1 MTGTFHTDGLNKP
14 GQWQREYER
23 EDTELHYHTDCVLND
38 SAVPVPLVCL
48 AVPLHRSEVIGS
60 VAGTGPSC
68 AQGSTVPPEEEV
80 LGGTGG
86 PQGSALG
93 GVTATGGGE
102 EMEGRGR
109 VNATQPQTREGGHEM
124 RGKEQGRDG
133 GGGLGSS
140 RSLSLHDL

>member
-1 MTGTFHTDGLNKP
+1 M
-14 GQWQREYER
+14 
-23 EDTELHYHTDCVLND
+23 LND

-80 LGGTGG
+80 LSGTGG

-102 EMEGRGR
+102 EEMEGRGR
-109 VNATQPQTREGGHEM
+109 VNATQPQTGHEM
-124 RGKEQGRDG
+124 HGEARSEGGWEGGRGSRK
-133 GGGLGSS
+133 LGWVSAEAF
-140 RSLSLHDL
+140 LSLTSDLTPLGLPGILYFKKKIKYSNAN

>member
-1 MTGTFHTDGLNKP
+1 M
-14 GQWQREYER
+14 REKIQNCI
-23 EDTELHYHTDCVLND
+23 TTQTVLND

-109 VNATQPQTREGGHEM
+109 VNTTQPQTERECTRCTRRAGE
-124 RGKEQGRDG
+124 
-133 GGGLGSS
+133 
-140 RSLSLHDL
+140 